1 MTGIRPA
8 SFHTVTFAVRSN
20 AQQIHFPMSMK
31 NIIVPTD
38 YSENATHAMHYAA
51 ALAQKAHARLVL
63 YHSFPYP
70 VVTDL
75 PPEILQGFI
84 DNTIAE
90 HLERLTEIKQSIE
103 KQYAIEAA
111 CIAEVGSIMRDLPTI
126 MEREKGDLAVMGLR
140 GANPVT
146 NILMGSST
154 TEVLRQGTVPLLI
167 VPGTAAFKSPERI
180 LFACDNPLIENPALL
195 RPLKDIAALFGA
207 EIEVYMVDD
216 SVVVHGQ
223 PQPPRP
229 SNLEEHFNKIKHVYT
244 FEMAEGVREQILQA
258 IGESKADL
266 LAMIPRHHSV
276 WAYLFDK
283 SDTLSIALQSTVP
296 MLVLA
301 EKSAA

>member
-1 MTGIRPA
+1 MTGIQSV
-8 SFHTVTFAVRSN
+8 SFGTATFAVRPN
-20 AQQIHFPMSMK
+20 AQQIHFLTSMK
-31 NIIVPTD
+31 NIVVPTD

-51 ALAQKAHARLVL
+51 ALAQKAQARLVL

-75 PPEILQGFI
+75 PPDILQGFI

-90 HLERLTEIKQSIE
+90 HLERLNEIKQSVE
-103 KQYAIEAA
+103 KKYAIEVA
-111 CIAEVGSIMRDLPTI
+111 CVAEVGSVMRDLPTI
-126 MEREKGDLAVMGLR
+126 MAQEKGDLAVMGLR
-140 GANPVT
+140 GANPAL

-154 TEVLRQGTVPLLI
+154 TDILRQGTVPLLI
-167 VPGTAAFKSPERI
+167 VPSTAAFKSPERI
-180 LFACDNPLIENPALL
+180 LFACDNPLIENPAML
-195 RPLKDIAALFGA
+195 RPLKDIATLFDA

-216 SVVVHGQ
+216 SQKVHGQ

-229 SNLEEHFNKIKHVYT
+229 SNLEENFNKIKHVYT